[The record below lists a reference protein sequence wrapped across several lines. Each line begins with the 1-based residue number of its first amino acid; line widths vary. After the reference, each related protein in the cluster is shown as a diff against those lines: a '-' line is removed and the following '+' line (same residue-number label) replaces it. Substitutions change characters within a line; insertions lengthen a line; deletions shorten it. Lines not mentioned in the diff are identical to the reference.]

1 MRTKKEALSLIAE
14 RGFNASLIVDVGVA
28 TGTDGLYE
36 VWPDA
41 HYVLVEALPKF
52 KDDLERIA
60 SGLRSCQ
67 IFNAFAGRAPG
78 TADIATAP
86 DQPHVHWPA
95 DIAPPGWP
103 RDSIPIVTVDSL
115 VSPRLTISPAT
126 QAILKI
132 DVDGAEIDV
141 LEGARATLT
150 CDCVVVIEAALLD
163 ERTARFGRIINFMT
177 AHGYEA
183 WDILEPVLRPNDN
196 LLWQVDL
203 VFVPRDSALRASRAY
218 Q

>member
-1 MRTKKEALSLIAE
+1 MRTKKEALSLIAQH
-14 RGFNASLIVDVGVA
+14 GFNASLVVDVGVA

-52 KDDLERIA
+52 KDNLERIA
-60 SGLRSCQ
+60 ASLRSCES
-67 IFNAFAGRAPG
+67 ITAFAGRVAG

-95 DIAPPGWP
+95 DIAPPEWP
-103 RDSIPIVTVDSL
+103 RDSVSVVTVDSL
-115 VSPRLTISPAT
+115 VSRRVAISPAT
-126 QAILKI
+126 QAVLKI
-132 DVDGAEIDV
+132 DVDGAELDV

-163 ERTARFGRIINFMT
+163 ERAARFSQIVNFMT
-177 AHGYEA
+177 AHGYEV
-183 WDILEPVLRPNDN
+183 WDILEPVLRPSDS

-203 VFVPRDSALRASRAY
+203 VFVPRDSALRASRVY
-218 Q
+218 V